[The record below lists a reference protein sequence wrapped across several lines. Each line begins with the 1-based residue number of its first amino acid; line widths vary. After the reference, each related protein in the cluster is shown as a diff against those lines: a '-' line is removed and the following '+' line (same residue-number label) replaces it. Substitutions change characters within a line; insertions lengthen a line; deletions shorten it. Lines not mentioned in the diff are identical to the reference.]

1 MVISSNQENSTEGIV
16 LIVDDQPESID
27 IIKSAL
33 DSYFITKIATSGEV
47 ALKIAQ
53 SGNVDLILLDVMMPG
68 MDGYAVCRK
77 LKRNPVTQDIPII
90 FQTSKN
96 SYEDEAIG
104 LELGAVDFIRKPSS
118 PMVILTRSRNTI
130 AYHRAKK
137 ELHQKNNELKEK
149 NRELQRLN
157 KTLKDLATID
167 GLTGIPNR
175 RKFDECLVQEWN
187 RALRD
192 KNPIALIVIDI
203 DYFKPFNDNYGH
215 AAGDECL
222 IKVAQSLAGSMPRA
236 IDFMARYGGEEFVC
250 ILPNTDKPG
259 LTMVGNQLRENI
271 NALNI
276 PHEFSKIS
284 QHVTISLGGATMIP
298 TQEQLPQLLL
308 GQADSRLYKAKGSG
322 RNRLVVE

>member
-33 DSYFITKIATSGEV
+33 DSYFITKIATRGEV

-157 KTLKDLATID
+157 PT
-167 GLTGIPNR
+167 
-175 RKFDECLVQEWN
+175 
-187 RALRD
+187 
-192 KNPIALIVIDI
+192 
-203 DYFKPFNDNYGH
+203 
-215 AAGDECL
+215 
-222 IKVAQSLAGSMPRA
+222 VA
-236 IDFMARYGGEEFVC
+236 
-250 ILPNTDKPG
+250 
-259 LTMVGNQLRENI
+259 
-271 NALNI
+271 
-276 PHEFSKIS
+276 
-284 QHVTISLGGATMIP
+284 
-298 TQEQLPQLLL
+298 
-308 GQADSRLYKAKGSG
+308 
-322 RNRLVVE
+322 